1 MQKYLFIYLIAI
13 NVISFLAFY
22 IDKQKA
28 VSNCFRI
35 AESIL
40 IMLSA
45 IGGFI
50 GSVIAIYT
58 IRHKN
63 RKVQFLFKLYL
74 VLAVELLIVIYKLD
88 LIK

>member
-28 VSNCFRI
+28 VSNGFRI

>member
-28 VSNCFRI
+28 VSNGFRI

-74 VLAVELLIVIYKLD
+74 VLALELLIVIYKLD

>member
-13 NVISFLAFY
+13 NVISFIAFY

-28 VSNCFRI
+28 VSNGFRI

-74 VLAVELLIVIYKLD
+74 VLVVELLIVIYKLD